1 MHVTTPSA
9 FASTQLARLDN
20 RSGRRRQSGGP
31 QSTQVTGSAHSMI
44 EPAAE
49 LWLIGFYGPCFT
61 DLIDFVCPTA
71 LHGGPRQHT
80 RQRSQQAGSAINADR
95 GKEVPHS
102 TTLSLP
108 ARRKSMI
115 SFMPSGRSPK
125 APRTDR
131 RGAGLAGE
139 YHAVEHQPLVPV
151 RGRPAMTGRHRARPA
166 SWRPGSPLPSSAGP

>member
-9 FASTQLARLDN
+9 FASTQLARPDN
-20 RSGRRRQSGGP
+20 RSGRRRQSGGR
-31 QSTQVTGSAHSMI
+31 QRAQATGSAHSMI

-61 DLIDFVCPTA
+61 DLIDFGRPTA

-80 RQRSQQAGSAINADR
+80 RQGSQQAGSAVNADR
-95 GKEVPHS
+95 GKEVPNS
-102 TTLSLP
+102 TMLSLP

-125 APRTDR
+125 APEPTAAAPRRRSCGRVPGRRASAPCSGSRTSGHDR
-131 RGAGLAGE
+131 PPPRSILATWLTVALIGW
-139 YHAVEHQPLVPV
+139 P
-151 RGRPAMTGRHRARPA
+151 
-166 SWRPGSPLPSSAGP
+166 